1 MERLSSL
8 TDDQMNEK
16 QQAILEDIR
25 SGPRGPSAHG
35 PFLAWLQSPDLAD
48 RAQKLGEYLRFD
60 AQMDKRLAELA
71 ILTVARKWTAQFEW
85 YAHKKF
91 AIAAGLSES
100 IINSIEQR
108 EQPEFINKDEQAIY
122 NFSME
127 LQKDHIVSDSTFDEA
142 IRHIGR
148 IGVTDLVGLLGYY
161 TLVSMTLNVYQIPL
175 PNSEPPP
182 LAP

>member
-1 MERLSSL
+1 MERLSPL
-8 TDDQMNEK
+8 TDDQMNER

-48 RAQKLGEYLRFD
+48 RAQKLGEYLRFE

-91 AIAAGLSES
+91 AISAGLSENV
-100 IINSIEQR
+100 IDSIEQR
-108 EQPEFINKDEQAIY
+108 KQPNFVNEDEKAIY
-122 NFSME
+122 NFSMA
-127 LQKDHIVSDSTFDEA
+127 LQESYAVDDVTFNEA
-142 IRHIGR
+142 VRHIGR
-148 IGVTDLVGLLGYY
+148 TGVTDLVGLLGYY

-175 PNSEPPP
+175 PNSESPP
-182 LAP
+182 LDP

>member
-1 MERLSSL
+1 MERLSPL
-8 TDDQMNEK
+8 TDDQMNER

-48 RAQKLGEYLRFD
+48 RAQKLGEYLRFE

-91 AIAAGLSES
+91 AISAGLSENV
-100 IINSIEQR
+100 IDSIEQR
-108 EQPEFINKDEQAIY
+108 KQPNFVNEDEKAIY
-122 NFSME
+122 NFSMA
-127 LQKDHIVSDSTFDEA
+127 LQESYAVDDVTFNEA
-142 IRHIGR
+142 VRHIGR
-148 IGVTDLVGLLGYY
+148 TGVTDLVGLLGYY
-161 TLVSMTLNVYQIPL
+161 SLVSMTLNVYQIPL
-175 PNSEPPP
+175 PNSKPPP
-182 LAP
+182 LDP

>member
-1 MERLSSL
+1 MERLSAL
-8 TDDQMNEK
+8 TDDQMNER

-48 RAQKLGEYLRFD
+48 RAQKLGEYLRFE

-91 AIAAGLSES
+91 AISAGLSENV
-100 IINSIEQR
+100 IDSIEQR
-108 EQPEFINKDEQAIY
+108 KQPNFVNEDEKAIY
-122 NFSME
+122 NFSMA
-127 LQKDHIVSDSTFDEA
+127 LQESYAVDDVTFNEA
-142 IRHIGR
+142 VRHIGR
-148 IGVTDLVGLLGYY
+148 TGVTDLVGLLGYY
-161 TLVSMTLNVYQIPL
+161 SLVSMTLNVYQIPL
-175 PNSEPPP
+175 PNSAPPP
-182 LAP
+182 LDP

>member
-8 TDDQMNEK
+8 TDEQMNER

-48 RAQKLGEYLRFD
+48 RAQKLGEYLRFE
-60 AQMDKRLAELA
+60 AQMDKRLAELG

-91 AIAAGLSES
+91 AISAGLSEDV
-100 IINSIEQR
+100 IDSIEQR
-108 EQPEFINKDEQAIY
+108 EQPKFVNEDEQAIY
-122 NFSME
+122 NFSIE
-127 LQKDHIVSDSTFDEA
+127 LQKNYTVSDSTFDEA
-142 IRHIGR
+142 VRHIGR
-148 IGVTDLVGLLGYY
+148 TGVTDLVGLLGYY

-175 PNSEPPP
+175 PNSAPPP
-182 LAP
+182 LDP